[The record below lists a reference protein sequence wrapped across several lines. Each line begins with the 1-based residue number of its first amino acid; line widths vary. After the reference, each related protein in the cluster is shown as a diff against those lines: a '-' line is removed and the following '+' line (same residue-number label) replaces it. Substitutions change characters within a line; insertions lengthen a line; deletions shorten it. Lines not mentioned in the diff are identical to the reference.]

1 MVTVECLMA
10 TLDLKDA
17 YYCVKID
24 HDYQKYLRFLYDDK
38 LYQSTVYRNG
48 LSSCPTYFTNIMK
61 PILCALR
68 EKGHLVIIF
77 IDDLLIINT
86 SYEKCCTSVLET
98 IQLLTELG
106 FTININKSVLIP
118 AQKAVFLGFVLNS
131 VDMTI
136 TLTQYKIH
144 SIITCIS
151 NLLSPSIQEVAQVI
165 GYMVSSSCCEIWKV
179 PLSCP

>member
-17 YYCVKID
+17 YCVKID

-48 LSSCPTYFTNIMK
+48 LSSCHTYFTNIMK

-77 IDDLLIINT
+77 IDDLLIIAHPMRSAAHLYWKLYNF
-86 SYEKCCTSVLET
+86 SQS
-98 IQLLTELG
+98 LG
-106 FTININKSVLIP
+106 L
-118 AQKAVFLGFVLNS
+118 
-131 VDMTI
+131 
-136 TLTQYKIH
+136 
-144 SIITCIS
+144 
-151 NLLSPSIQEVAQVI
+151 PSI
-165 GYMVSSSCCEIWKV
+165 
-179 PLSCP
+179 